1 MKRRQ
6 FVEQLGIGSA
16 VLAAASVA
24 HAAQDEHENH
34 RALTGPLANA
44 TVSFGAWPVG
54 TAEVPL
60 DRTATPLAP
69 VAPNVHALLPQIT
82 TIKEGGA
89 VNFVFAGFHQIVIY
103 APGKKPDD
111 VVTSVLLPIPGA
123 PPTIGLIDDPA
134 QRIYRGLDPRAL
146 SPEPPPPP
154 APAPPPNLLSQDRVE
169 VVGFSKRG
177 LYLVICAV
185 NVHFNDG
192 MFGWVRV
199 VR

>member
-24 HAAQDEHENH
+24 HAAQNEHANH

-54 TAEVPL
+54 TVEMPL
-60 DRTATPLAP
+60 DRTVTPLAP
-69 VAPNVHALLPQIT
+69 IAPNVHALLPQEV

-89 VNFVFAGFHQIVIY
+89 VNFILAGFHQVVVY
-103 APGKKPDD
+103 APGKDPGD
-111 VVTSVLLPIPGA
+111 VVTSLLLPIPGA
-123 PPTIGLIDDPA
+123 PATVGLIDDPA

-146 SPEPPPPP
+146 SPVPP
-154 APAPPPNLLSQDRVE
+154 ATPNLLSQDRVE
-169 VVGFSKRG
+169 VVGFSTRG
-177 LYLVICAV
+177 TYLVICAV
-185 NVHFNDG
+185 NVHFAQG
-192 MFGWVRV
+192 MFGWVNVIR
-199 VR
+199 